1 MISQN
6 EELLMHWFPEEGL
19 ENKAV
24 NGRDELQIKQEL

>member
-1 MISQN
+1 MIFQN

-24 NGRDELQIKQEL
+24 KRRDELHIK